1 MPRNNRAVIAI
12 NEATGERVRFSG
24 LYAAGKE
31 LGASH
36 VQVLHGV
43 IENQYVKG
51 WRLYDEPDKIRERI
65 KELEAQIKL
74 LEG

>member
-1 MPRNNRAVIAI
+1 MPRNNRVVIAI
-12 NEATGERVRFSG
+12 NEQTGERITFSG

-36 VQVLHGV
+36 VQILHG
-43 IENQYVKG
+43 ILEEQLVKG
-51 WRLYDEPDKIRERI
+51 WRVFDAPDKIRERI
-65 KELEAQIKL
+65 KALEKQIKT